1 MSKEKLEYDK
11 ELQEQDIELEMA
23 LDEIEG
29 EKVESNE
36 DGQLVYKSV
45 NHKDRAATFGVLS
58 DGETS
63 KYVNIALEY
72 FD

>member
-29 EKVESNE
+29 EKVEFNE
-36 DGQLVYKSV
+36 DGQLVQKCIS
-45 NHKDRAATFGVLS
+45 
-58 DGETS
+58 
-63 KYVNIALEY
+63 
-72 FD
+72 